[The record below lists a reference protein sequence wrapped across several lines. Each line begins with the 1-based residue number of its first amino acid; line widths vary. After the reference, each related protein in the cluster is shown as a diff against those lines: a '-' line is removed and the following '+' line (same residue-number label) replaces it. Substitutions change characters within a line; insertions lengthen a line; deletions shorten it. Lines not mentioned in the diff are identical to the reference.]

1 MEYPIWFNGSWKKAS
16 EVHVSVKDV
25 GFLRGYGIFDFFRIM
40 DGKPVFLSDHLDR
53 FMRSATLMGLTLGY
67 SKSELASLIH
77 ELAAMST
84 DAFLGVKMVLTG
96 GESSN
101 GFEPAET
108 SNLWILPG
116 VFQFADPIKGM
127 RLTSQVYVREMA
139 EIKSLNYAFAIR
151 NWAQVKAFGAD
162 DLIYHTLEHGVS
174 ESSRSNLFYVKD
186 GVIHTPDVHILEG
199 ITRKHVI
206 ELASEM
212 YQVNIGPCSLVDFM
226 QADEV
231 FTTGSTKRVVPIVAI
246 DGKEIGNGA
255 RGPVTKQLYDQLL
268 SLELRTKNEE

>member
-16 EVHVSVKDV
+16 EVQVSVRDV
-25 GFLRGYGIFDFFRIM
+25 GFLRGFGIFDFFRIM
-40 DGKPVFLSDHLDR
+40 DGTPVFLSDHLER
-53 FMRSATLMGLTLGY
+53 FMRSADLMGLKLSY
-67 SKSELASLIH
+67 SKEELAACIH

-84 DAFLGVKMVLTG
+84 DACLGVKMVLTG

-101 GFEPAET
+101 GFEPGEQA
-108 SNLWILPG
+108 NLWILPG
-116 VFQFADPIKGM
+116 VFQFADPLKGM
-127 RLTSQVYVREMA
+127 RLLSQVYVREMA

-151 NWAQVKAFGAD
+151 NWAQVKAAGAD

-174 ESSRSNLFYVKD
+174 ESSRSNLFYVKN

-206 ELASEM
+206 DLASET
-212 YQVNIGPCSLVDFM
+212 YEVKIGHCSLADFL

-231 FTTGSTKRVVPIVAI
+231 FTTGSTKRVVPILAI
-246 DGKEIGNGA
+246 DGQPIGDGL
-255 RGPVTKQLYDQLL
+255 RGPVAKRLYDLL
-268 SLELRTKNEE
+268 VESEV

>member
-1 MEYPIWFNGSWKKAS
+1 MEYPIWFNGAWKKAS
-16 EVHVSVKDV
+16 EIQVSVKDV

-53 FMRSATLMGLTLGY
+53 FMRSATLMGLPLGY

-77 ELAAMST
+77 ELADLST
-84 DAFLGVKMVLTG
+84 DVSLGVKMVLTG

-101 GFEPAET
+101 GFEPALS

-127 RLTSQVYVREMA
+127 RLMSQVYVREMA

-151 NWAQVKAFGAD
+151 NWAQVKASGAD

-206 ELASEM
+206 DLASEK
-212 YQVNIGPCSLVDFM
+212 YQVNIGPCSLEDFL

-246 DGKEIGNGA
+246 DGNQIGNGA
-255 RGPVTKQLYDQLL
+255 RGSVTKQLYDQLL
-268 SLELRTKNEE
+268 SLELRTKN

>member
-1 MEYPIWFNGSWKKAS
+1 M
-16 EVHVSVKDV
+16 HVSVKDV
-25 GFLRGYGIFDFFRIM
+25 GFLRGFGIFDFFRIM

-53 FMRSATLMGLTLGY
+53 FISSATLMGLKLDY
-67 SKSELASLIH
+67 SKSELTSFIH
-77 ELAAMST
+77 ELAAMSV
-84 DAFLGVKMVLTG
+84 DSCLGVKMVLTG

-101 GFEPAET
+101 GFEPAAF

-116 VFQFADPIKGM
+116 VFQFTDPVRGM
-127 RLTSQVYVREMA
+127 RLLSQVYVREMA

-151 NWAQVKAFGAD
+151 NWAQVKAAGAD
-162 DLIYHTLEHGVS
+162 DLIYHTMEDGVS

-206 ELASEM
+206 ELASEK
-212 YQVNIGPCSLVDFM
+212 YEVKIGPCSLADFL

-231 FTTGSTKRVVPIVAI
+231 FTTGSTKRVVPILRI
-246 DGKEIGNGA
+246 DDKTIGDGT
-255 RGPVTKQLYDQLL
+255 RGPVATHLYDLL
-268 SLELRTKNEE
+268 VESEGN

>member
-40 DGKPVFLSDHLDR
+40 DGNPVFLSDHLDR
-53 FMRSATLMGLTLGY
+53 FMRSADLMGLKYSY
-67 SKSELASLIH
+67 SKEELATCIH

-84 DAFLGVKMVLTG
+84 DACLGVKMVLTG

-101 GFEPAET
+101 GFEPAES

-127 RLTSQVYVREMA
+127 RLMSQVYVREMA

-151 NWAQVKAFGAD
+151 NWAHVKAAGAD
-162 DLIYHTLEHGVS
+162 DLIYYTMEHGVS

-206 ELASEM
+206 DLASEK
-212 YQVNIGPCSLVDFM
+212 YQVKIGHCSLADFLH
-226 QADEV
+226 ADEV
-231 FTTGSTKRVVPIVAI
+231 FTTGSTKRVVPILAI
-246 DGKEIGNGA
+246 DGNVIGNGS
-255 RGPVTKQLYDQLL
+255 RGPVTKQLYDMLVE
-268 SLELRTKNEE
+268 SEGK

>member
-1 MEYPIWFNGSWKKAS
+1 MEYPIWFNGAWKKAA
-16 EVHVSVKDV
+16 EVHMSVKDV

-40 DGKPVFLSDHLDR
+40 DGKPVFLADHLDR
-53 FMRSATLMGLTLGY
+53 FMRSATLMGLPLGY

-84 DAFLGVKMVLTG
+84 DACLGVKMVLTG

-127 RLTSQVYVREMA
+127 RLMSQVYVREMA

-151 NWAQVKAFGAD
+151 NWAHVKASGAD
-162 DLIYHTLEHGVS
+162 DLIYHTLELGVS

-186 GVIHTPDVHILEG
+186 GVIYTPNVHILEG

-206 ELASEM
+206 DLASEK
-212 YQVNIGPCSLVDFM
+212 YQVNIGPCSLTDFI

-246 DGKEIGNGA
+246 DGNQIGNGA
-255 RGPVTKQLYDQLL
+255 RGSVTKQLYDLL
-268 SLELRTKNEE
+268 VESEGK